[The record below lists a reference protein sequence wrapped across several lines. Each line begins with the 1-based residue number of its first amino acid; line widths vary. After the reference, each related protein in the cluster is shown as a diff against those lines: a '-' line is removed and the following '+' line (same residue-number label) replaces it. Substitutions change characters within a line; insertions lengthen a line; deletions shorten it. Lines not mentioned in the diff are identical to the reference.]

1 MKKIVM
7 LYGQNHKGSTYNI
20 ARMILEKIEGEK
32 TVTEF
37 FFPRDL
43 NHFCQGCDSCIE
55 DMKLCPF
62 YEEKE
67 KIIKAIDEADILIV
81 ATPTYCMHMSAPLK
95 SFFDLTF
102 DMWMPHKPMESMFS
116 KKAVIVSTA
125 AGAGTKSAIKDVKDC
140 LFYMGV
146 PYIIKYGINVQAMSF
161 TGVSEKKKQK
171 IDKDTSAIARKLSS
185 DSKPH
190 VGIATKFMFLMMRI
204 SNLKGLNSSVSETEY
219 WREKGWLD
227 KNRPWK

>member
-43 NHFCQGCDSCIE
+43 NHFCQGCYSCIE

-67 KIIKAIDEADILIV
+67 KIIK
-81 ATPTYCMHMSAPLK
+81 
-95 SFFDLTF
+95 F
-102 DMWMPHKPMESMFS
+102 
-116 KKAVIVSTA
+116 
-125 AGAGTKSAIKDVKDC
+125 
-140 LFYMGV
+140 
-146 PYIIKYGINVQAMSF
+146 
-161 TGVSEKKKQK
+161 
-171 IDKDTSAIARKLSS
+171 
-185 DSKPH
+185 
-190 VGIATKFMFLMMRI
+190 
-204 SNLKGLNSSVSETEY
+204 
-219 WREKGWLD
+219 
-227 KNRPWK
+227 